1 MAANE
6 YYSPAPSPGNGRRYD
21 ARPPRL
27 PLDPYATYSSHPT
40 QPSPQPSP
48 PQISSPYEDTRYRP
62 YADQSQQ
69 SIPSPYYASG
79 AGGRETEPNPY
90 ADDIPLRQ
98 HPSKRNSEILHDP
111 LPHDPAIIDRPA
123 QNAVRRRKQGFLGGG
138 KIPWIVYT
146 LTLIQVSVF
155 IAELV
160 KNGEFDPSDA
170 SSSHLMCSGVLTK
183 TPIEVH
189 PSFNPM
195 IGPSPYVLI
204 NMGARYVP
212 CMRQTS
218 EGLDTTID
226 WPCPNT
232 TSTSLDD
239 TSNQCQLNSL
249 CGFHDKVYTT
259 SNPPNQWFRF
269 IIPMFLHAGFI
280 HIAFNMLLQILLG
293 KEIEILIGSIRFL
306 IIYLS
311 SGIFGF
317 ILGGNF
323 APQGIA
329 STGASGSLFGIIA
342 IMLLDLLY
350 HWGERRSPW
359 GDLAWLVF
367 DIVISF
373 ALGLLPGLDNF
384 SHIGGFLMG
393 LVLGICLIHSPE
405 ILRQRIR
412 EDLPPYASVQQAR
425 RLADNGDIKTF
436 VKEPVAFVKGRKP
449 LWWTWWLV
457 RAAALIGAFV
467 VFTVLLKNF
476 YKADPKTCHWCR
488 YLSCI
493 VSPKYLMTVVTTS
506 KADCRTLRIGVILAI
521 YRRQTARPAASGI
534 FSADR
539 WRLTWGSSSEVSY
552 MGNGSRGCE
561 AAHPWLGFD
570 ESIARTVMHWRGVG
584 LFMEHY
590 ATAS

>member
-6 YYSPAPSPGNGRRYD
+6 YYNPSPSPGNGRRYD
-21 ARPPRL
+21 APPPRL
-27 PLDPYATYSSHPT
+27 PLEPYATYSSHPT
-40 QPSPQPSP
+40 QPSPPH
-48 PQISSPYEDTRYRP
+48 ISSPYEDTSYRP

-79 AGGRETEPNPY
+79 GGGRDTEVNPY
-90 ADDIPLRQ
+90 SDDIPLRQ
-98 HPSKRNSEILHDP
+98 HPSKGSSEMLRDP
-111 LPHDPAIIDRPA
+111 LPHDPAIIDRPV
-123 QNAVRRRKQGFLGGG
+123 QNAAERRWKQGFFGRG
-138 KIPWIVYT
+138 KIPWVVYI
-146 LTLIQVSVF
+146 LTLIQVCVF

-160 KNGEFDPSDA
+160 RNGEFCPFYASGSD
-170 SSSHLMCSGVLTK
+170 LMYSGVLTK

-218 EGLDTTID
+218 AGLDTTIE

-239 TSNQCQLNSL
+239 SSNQCQLNNL
-249 CGFHDKVYTT
+249 CGFHDKDYTQ
-259 SNPPNQWFRF
+259 SNRPNQWFRF

-293 KEIEILIGSIRFL
+293 REIEILIGSIRFL

-359 GDLAWLVF
+359 VDLAWLLF

-393 LVLGICLIHSPE
+393 LVLGVCLIHSPE
-405 ILRQRIR
+405 ILRRR
-412 EDLPPYASVQQAR
+412 VDADLPPYASVRQAR
-425 RLADNGDIKTF
+425 KLADNGDIKAF
-436 VKEPVAFVKGRKP
+436 VKEPVAFFKGRKP
-449 LWWTWWLV
+449 LWWAWWLV

-467 VFTVLLKNF
+467 VFIVLLKNF

-493 VSPKYLMTVVTTS
+493 VSPNFLMAVVEYAKAGRRTS
-506 KADCRTLRIGVILAI
+506 RIGVTLET
-521 YRRQTARPAASGI
+521 YRRQTERQAASGI
-534 FSADR
+534 FSAYQ
-539 WRLTWGSSSEVSY
+539 LLIMSSEGSSI
-552 MGNGSRGCE
+552 GKGSR
-561 AAHPWLGFD
+561 
-570 ESIARTVMHWRGVG
+570 M
-584 LFMEHY
+584 
-590 ATAS
+590 

>member
-6 YYSPAPSPGNGRRYD
+6 YYNPSSSPGDGRRSD
-21 ARPPRL
+21 APPPRL

-40 QPSPQPSP
+40 QPSPPH
-48 PQISSPYEDTRYRP
+48 ISSPYQDTSYRP

-79 AGGRETEPNPY
+79 GGGRETEPNPY
-90 ADDIPLRQ
+90 SDDIPLRQ
-98 HPSKRNSEILHDP
+98 HPSKGSSEMLRDP

-123 QNAVRRRKQGFLGGG
+123 QSASRRRRKQGFFSGG
-138 KIPWIVYT
+138 KIPRVVYT
-146 LTLIQVSVF
+146 LTLIQVCVF
-155 IAELV
+155 IAELA
-160 KNGEFDPSDA
+160 KN
-170 SSSHLMCSGVLTK
+170 GVLTK
-183 TPIEVH
+183 TPIEIH

-218 EGLDTTID
+218 EGLDPTIY

-239 TSNQCQLNSL
+239 TSNQCQLNNL
-249 CGFHDKVYTT
+249 CGFHDKVYSK
-259 SNPPNQWFRF
+259 SNPPSQWFRF
-269 IIPMFLHAGFI
+269 IIPIFLHAGFI
-280 HIAFNMLLQILLG
+280 HIAFNMLLQIILG
-293 KEIEILIGSIRFL
+293 KEMELLIGSIRFL

-359 GDLAWLVF
+359 VDLAWLVF
-367 DIVISF
+367 DIVLSF

-405 ILRQRIR
+405 ILRQRVGA
-412 EDLPPYASVQQAR
+412 DLPPYASVQQAR
-425 RLADNGDIKTF
+425 KLADNGDIK
-436 VKEPVAFVKGRKP
+436 AFVREPLAFFKGRKP
-449 LWWTWWLV
+449 LWWAWWLV
-457 RAAALIGAFV
+457 RAGALIGAFV
-467 VFTVLLKNF
+467 VFVVLLKNF

-493 VSPKYLMTVVTTS
+493 DIKNWCDIGNLQTTNGTTGS
-506 KADCRTLRIGVILAI
+506 KRDLLSGQL
-521 YRRQTARPAASGI
+521 PA
-534 FSADR
+534 
-539 WRLTWGSSSEVSY
+539 
-552 MGNGSRGCE
+552 N
-561 AAHPWLGFD
+561 LGK
-570 ESIARTVMHWRGVG
+570 
-584 LFMEHY
+584 LF
-590 ATAS
+590 